1 MLATVVG
8 ERAETSETAYAW
20 VPPQARKI
28 AMATPSRQNVMQRID
43 ALATHVIGSSEPAAA
58 ESAVERRETA
68 AAGDRRL
75 LSADQLADFARTGYC
90 MFTIPEDELPSSHHA
105 EYYDAIY
112 AHAHRSDGGKEPM
125 PIAAVAAVVDSP
137 TFSGALRSILGPG
150 YMVGCYGN
158 GTPILHAPRAK
169 ADAPGASA
177 SVDQNW

>member
-1 MLATVVG
+1 
-8 ERAETSETAYAW
+8 
-20 VPPQARKI
+20 
-28 AMATPSRQNVMQRID
+28 MQRID
-43 ALATHVIGSSEPAAA
+43 SLATHVIGSSEPAAA
-58 ESAVERRETA
+58 ESAVQRETA
-68 AAGDRRL
+68 AADRRL

-90 MFTIPEDELPSSHHA
+90 MFTIPEDELPSTHHA
-105 EYYDAIY
+105 DYYEAIY
-112 AHAHRSDGGKEPM
+112 THVHRADGRKEPM